1 MATPEIKRKAI
12 VPLQSKSAAYGF
24 VLSDRREVF
33 THPAADTT
41 ARTWTIPANE
51 SVPYEIGTQIKIV
64 NEIGA
69 GVITLAITSD
79 TLINLRPYATGSMTI
94 YGGETVTITK
104 VSATVWVAESS
115 ITKKGLTSV
124 SAAYGFVLT
133 DEGKE
138 FLHPAADTTARTWT
152 IPANASVPFP
162 VGSEIKIYNETL
174 GGVITVAIT
183 TDTLLLM
190 PTGSTGSVAIAASG
204 YAIIK
209 KLTSTKW
216 GIFGGGL
223 T

>member
-1 MATPEIKRKAI
+1 MMPEIRRKA
-12 VPLQSKSAAYGF
+12 VTPFNSKSAAYGF
-24 VLSDRREVF
+24 LLSDRRETF

-41 ARTWTIPANE
+41 ARTWTIPAN
-51 SVPYEIGTQIKIV
+51 SAVPFEIGTTLKIV

-69 GVITLAITSD
+69 GVITLAITTD
-79 TLINLRPYATGSMTI
+79 TLINMRPYATGSITI
-94 YGGETVTITK
+94 AGGETVVVTK
-104 VSATVWVAESS
+104 IAAAVWVAESS
-115 ITKKGLTSV
+115 ITKKGLTSKSV
-124 SAAYGFVLT
+124 AYEFVLT

-152 IPANASVPFP
+152 IPANSAVPFP

-204 YAIIK
+204 YATLK